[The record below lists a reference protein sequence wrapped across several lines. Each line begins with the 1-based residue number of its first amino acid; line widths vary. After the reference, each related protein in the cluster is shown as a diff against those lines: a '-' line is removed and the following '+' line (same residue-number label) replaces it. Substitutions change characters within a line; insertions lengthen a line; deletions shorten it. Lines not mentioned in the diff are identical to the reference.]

1 MVLSPEHK
9 SKIPVIAIFSCCL
22 VWGTTFVIVKDSST
36 LIDPFLLSTFRNL
49 IATIVLAI
57 YILIRKKTDALKDKK
72 TLLYGGIL
80 GILLAA
86 IYIIQTV
93 GLIYTSS
100 NHSAFISCSA
110 VIMVPIFLFFMGWQK
125 FILKQVLAIFVVT
138 GGLILLTYHPG
149 STSFNLGDILT
160 FIAAIIC
167 AFHLIFAGHY
177 VRKVDFL
184 SLIFYQFFIAAI
196 VSSLGL
202 FVNAN
207 FISKTPILFHPDS
220 INNVLYLGF
229 VGTLFCYFV
238 TVWGQK
244 RVSTMYTALIFSLEP
259 IFASITSYFILGE
272 LFNTNEFIGATLIF
286 LGIIYYSLPK
296 GIFLKILRP
305 KKSQ

>member
-1 MVLSPEHK
+1 MALSPETK
-9 SKIPVIAIFSCCL
+9 NKIPAIAIFSCCL

-57 YILIRKKTDALKDKK
+57 YILLRKKTNALKDKK
-72 TLLYGGIL
+72 TLIYGGIL

-110 VIMVPIFLFFMGWQK
+110 VIMVPIFLFFIGWQK
-125 FILKQVLAIFVVT
+125 FVFKQILAILIVT

-149 STSFNLGDILT
+149 ANSFNLGDILT

-167 AFHLIFAGHY
+167 ALHLIFAGHF

-184 SLIFYQFFIAAI
+184 SLIFYQF
-196 VSSLGL
+196 L
-202 FVNAN
+202 
-207 FISKTPILFHPDS
+207 
-220 INNVLYLGF
+220 
-229 VGTLFCYFV
+229 
-238 TVWGQK
+238 
-244 RVSTMYTALIFSLEP
+244 
-259 IFASITSYFILGE
+259 
-272 LFNTNEFIGATLIF
+272 
-286 LGIIYYSLPK
+286 
-296 GIFLKILRP
+296 
-305 KKSQ
+305 